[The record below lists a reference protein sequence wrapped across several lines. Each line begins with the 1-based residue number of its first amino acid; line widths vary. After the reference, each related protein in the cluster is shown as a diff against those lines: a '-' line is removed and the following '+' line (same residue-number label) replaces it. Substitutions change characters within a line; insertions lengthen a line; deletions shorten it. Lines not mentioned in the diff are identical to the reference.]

1 MTITGVEIDM
11 IVSDSMKA
19 LDLYEKIFE
28 IERVEVTDFGKG
40 KSEAVFS
47 IFRSRFHLLDEN
59 PEYLLFAPKE
69 GVPQSMWLNIVVPDI
84 HKTYSNAISAGCTEI
99 QPVTEMLELGII
111 NAIFIDPFGY
121 MWMLHQ
127 IVKEV
132 SYEDRLEFMKN
143 M

>member
-1 MTITGVEIDM
+1 MTTPGVEIDM

-19 LDLYEKIFE
+19 LELYEKIFE
-28 IERVEVTDFGKG
+28 VQRIEVTDFGKG

-47 IFRSRFHLLDEN
+47 IFNSRFHLLDEN
-59 PEYLLFAPKE
+59 QEYGMFAPKE
-69 GVPQSMWLNIVVPDI
+69 GEPLPIWMNVTVPNIRE
-84 HKTYSNAISAGCTEI
+84 TYAEAMSAGCAEI
-99 QPVTEMLELGII
+99 QPVMEIPELGII
-111 NAIFIDPFGY
+111 NGIFKDPFGY

-132 SYEDRLEFMKN
+132 SYEERLEFMKN